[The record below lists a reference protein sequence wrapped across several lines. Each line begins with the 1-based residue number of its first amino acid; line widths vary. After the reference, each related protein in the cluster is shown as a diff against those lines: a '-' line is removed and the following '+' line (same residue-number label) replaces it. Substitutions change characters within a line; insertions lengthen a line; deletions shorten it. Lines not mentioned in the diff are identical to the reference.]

1 MIGITAAEKHGC
13 NKCGFFFGGGGVV
26 FLIKKILMHE
36 TLDNKIFQ
44 IHFQSLTD
52 LHVLCFFFYPFF
64 SVHNVF
70 NIHNLV
76 DNFPF

>member
-1 MIGITAAEKHGC
+1 MAVINAD
-13 NKCGFFFGGGGVV
+13 FFFGEGGGVV

-52 LHVLCFFFYPFF
+52 LHVLCFFFF
-64 SVHNVF
+64 
-70 NIHNLV
+70 IHSFL
-76 DNFPF
+76 FIMFLIFTT